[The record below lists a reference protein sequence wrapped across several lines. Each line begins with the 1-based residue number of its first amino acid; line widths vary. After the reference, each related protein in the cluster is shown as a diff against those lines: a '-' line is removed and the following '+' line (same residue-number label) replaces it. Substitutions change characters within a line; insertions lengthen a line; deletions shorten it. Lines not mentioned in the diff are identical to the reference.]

1 MIGDWLLREG
11 GIVLSWWLLSSLA
24 GAAALPLTFSL
35 LRGLPDRG
43 TTLARALGLLLT
55 GFIFWLGTS
64 LGLLSN
70 TPGSMVL
77 AWLILAGCAATLY
90 LRRERSFNVTGWWR
104 ENRRFVLLAE
114 LLFIC
119 ALLALALLRAHNSNL
134 TGTEKPMELAFL
146 SATQR
151 SLNFPP
157 ADPWLSGH
165 AISYYYFGYVLMAML
180 ANLSGIGSTVAFNM
194 SIALLFALGALT
206 AYGVAGNLA
215 RTRPGRT
222 GLRSGLLGAGFVA
235 LMGNWQLPLVELP
248 WQSGPGPDAWFAFW
262 GQHGRLAAKVLED
275 GTQNAGW
282 LENWSFWWWF
292 KSSRVLTDLNLD
304 GSEAFFQPISEFPAF
319 SFLLADV
326 HPHVLALPF
335 ALLSI
340 GLALQLVLSAHAP
353 DKALLLVYGLVAG
366 GMMFLNAWDGPV
378 YLLLLVSAEGLRRLL
393 HSEQA
398 GLRRTDLL
406 ATAWFA
412 LRIALLAL
420 LCYLPFYLSF
430 RNQAGGFLPNLQHPS
445 SLRQLFLIFAPFA
458 LVLGAW
464 LLLEG
469 RRAGR
474 ALNRRLL
481 LLALFGI
488 PVLILL
494 FVVVLSLI
502 GVRLPSQSIL
512 FQDYVQ
518 QGGNPAELVLELL
531 VRRLSGLPGLLALS
545 GGIGLALARLF
556 PRARPSHDN
565 TALRVSPGTGFALL
579 LTLFGLLLVLAP
591 EFIFLRDVFNSRSN
605 TIFKLYYQAWL
616 LFSVA
621 AAWAI
626 GSFQVEVPGRRLRRA
641 LGVLTACAILPG
653 MLYPL
658 AGAYTRAFVETGR
671 LRDGEA
677 RPLSLDG
684 GPTFI
689 NRNDYATIR
698 CLEAHVGTAQPVVA
712 EAPGPQYDGN
722 FGRVGTLT
730 GMPVLLNWEGHQR
743 QWRGPTWDVLR
754 GSRPEDL
761 ERLYRSQNMQLAQEI
776 IERYDIKYIFY
787 GSSELVKYGSDG
799 RQKFIESLESLC
811 EAGESRFFRVG
822 SRTVT
827 SQEDRR
833 P

>member
-24 GAAALPLTFSL
+24 GAVALPLTFSL

-43 TTLARALGLLLT
+43 YTLARVLGLLLT

-90 LRRERSFNVTGWWR
+90 WRSERCLDVRGWWR

-151 SLNFPP
+151 SLSFPP
-157 ADPWLSGH
+157 ADPWFSGH

-206 AYGVAGNLA
+206 ACGVAGNLA

-222 GLRSGLLGAGFVA
+222 GLRSGLLGAGFVT
-235 LMGNWQLPLVELP
+235 LMGNWQLPVIELP
-248 WQSGPGPDAWFAFW
+248 WQSGLGSDAWFSFW

-282 LENWSFWWWF
+282 FENWGYWWWF
-292 KSSRVLTDLNLD
+292 KSSRVLTDFNLD
-304 GSEAFFQPISEFPAF
+304 GSQAYFQPISEFPAF

-335 ALLSI
+335 ALLII
-340 GLALQLVLSAHAP
+340 GLALQLVLSDRAP
-353 DKALLLVYGLVAG
+353 DKAQVLLYGLVAG

-378 YLLLLVSAEGLRRLL
+378 YLLLLVGAEGMRRLLRNERPGLRR
-393 HSEQA
+393 S
-398 GLRRTDLL
+398 DLL
-406 ATAWFA
+406 AMAWFA
-412 LRIALLAL
+412 LRIALLAV

-430 RNQAGGFLPNLQHPS
+430 RTQAGGFLPNLQHSS
-445 SLRQLFLIFAPFA
+445 SLRQLFVIFAPFA
-458 LVLGAW
+458 LMLGAW

-469 RRAGR
+469 RGARR
-474 ALNRRLL
+474 TLNLRLL
-481 LLALFGI
+481 LLALVGI
-488 PVLILL
+488 PALMLL
-494 FVVVLSLI
+494 FVVALSLI
-502 GVRLPSQSIL
+502 GVRLQGQSSLI
-512 FQDYVQ
+512 QDYVQ
-518 QGGNPAELVLELL
+518 QGGNPAELVPELL
-531 VRRLSGLPGLLALS
+531 VRRLGGLPALLALS

-556 PRARPSHDN
+556 PRGRLAPDFAAR
-565 TALRVSPGTGFALL
+565 RVSPGTGFALL

-626 GSFQVEVPGRRLRRA
+626 GSLQQLVQGRMLRRVA
-641 LGVLTACAILPG
+641 GVLTGCAILPG
-653 MLYPL
+653 LLYPL
-658 AGAYTRAFVETGR
+658 AGGYTRTFVESGR

-689 NRNDYATIR
+689 NRDDYAAIR
-698 CLEAHVGTAQPVVA
+698 CLEAQVGAAQPVVA
-712 EAPGPQYDGN
+712 EAPGPPYDGN

-743 QWRGPTWDVLR
+743 QWRGSTWDVLR

-776 IERYDIKYIFY
+776 IERYDIEYIFY
-787 GSSELVKYGSDG
+787 GSSELVKYGRGG

-811 EAGESRFFRVG
+811 EAGESRFFRVAA
-822 SRTVT
+822 RTAT
-827 SQEDRR
+827 SQADWR